1 MACPP
6 KRFPDHRSHFDK
18 GGWRRRAKFLAI
30 FNHLCHPSRSHI
42 PLVKTN
48 HQPYSIQPMR
58 HILVLLF
65 AASLLDPTAS
75 HCQTNTNSITRET
88 VADAEKL
95 MGLDFSESKLDMMVG
110 GLKNQLNDFEAMR
123 KFPLSNSVPPAMQF
137 NPIPIG
143 MKIDTKQK
151 KFKLSPAP
159 KVKLPENLDDL
170 AFYSIRE
177 LGELIKTRQITSEKL
192 TRVFLERMK
201 KYGPKLECVVTLT
214 EDLAMAQAKRADA
227 EIAAGHY
234 RGPLHGIPY
243 GAKDLLA
250 TKDIRTT
257 WGAAPYTN
265 QIFSTDA
272 TVIKRLEQAGAVL
285 IAKTTL
291 GELAMGETWFGG
303 MTRNPWNPKEGSSG
317 SSAGTCSATSA
328 GLMPFGIGTETL
340 GSIVSP
346 CDRCGVTGLRPSYGR
361 VSRTGAMALSWSMDK
376 IGPICRTVEDC
387 AIVFNAIYGPDGED
401 PTLFEAAFNYDPQVN
416 LKKLRIGFL
425 EKDFEK
431 EKGERKDHDEAA
443 LKKIR
448 ELGIELI
455 PIELPNYPV
464 DNISFLLSTEGA
476 AAFDDLTR
484 TGCDD
489 MLKQQERGSWP
500 NTFRRR
506 RFVPAVEYLQAQ
518 RIRYLLIQEVG
529 KLFEKVDLVVA
540 PSFAG
545 KGLLIS
551 NLTGNPCV
559 VLPNGFSKN
568 GTPTSICFIGKLF
581 DEANLLAVAKKYQD
595 STDWNRKHPE
605 LIQ

>member
-1 MACPP
+1 MRQILILQLLA
-6 KRFPDHRSHFDK
+6 
-18 GGWRRRAKFLAI
+18 FL
-30 FNHLCHPSRSHI
+30 
-42 PLVKTN
+42 LV
-48 HQPYSIQPMR
+48 
-58 HILVLLF
+58 
-65 AASLLDPTAS
+65 PTAAF
-75 HCQTNTNSITRET
+75 CQTDTNAISRQT
-88 VADAEKL
+88 VSDAERL
-95 MGLDFSESKLDMMVG
+95 IGLDFSDAKIDMMLP
-110 GLKNQLNDFEAMR
+110 GLRNQLNDFEAMR

-137 NPIPIG
+137 NPIPVG
-143 MKIDTKQK
+143 MKFDAKHK
-151 KFKLSPAP
+151 KFRLIPAG
-159 KVKLPENLDDL
+159 KVKLPQNMDEL
-170 AFYSIRE
+170 AFYSVRQ
-177 LGELIKTRQITSEKL
+177 LGELVKSRQITSEKL
-192 TRVFLERMK
+192 TRFYLERLK

-214 EDLAMAQAKRADA
+214 EELALAQAKRADA

-250 TKDIRTT
+250 TKDIPTT

-265 QIFSTDA
+265 QIFSNNA

-303 MTRNPWNPKEGSSG
+303 MTRNPWNLKEGSSG
-317 SSAGTCSATSA
+317 SSAGTCAATSA

-361 VSRTGAMALSWSMDK
+361 VSRAGAMALSWSMDK

-387 AIVFNAIYGPDGED
+387 AIVFNSIYGPDGAD
-401 PTLFEAAFNYDPQVN
+401 PTLYDAAFNYDPQLN

-425 EKDFEK
+425 EKDFGK
-431 EKGERKDHDEAA
+431 ERGERKDHNETA

-455 PIELPNYPV
+455 PVELPDYPV

-518 RIRYLLIQEVG
+518 RIRYLLIQDVG
-529 KLFEKVDLVVA
+529 RLFDKIDLVIA

-559 VLPNGFSKN
+559 VVPNGFSKN
-568 GTPTSICFIGKLF
+568 GTPTSICFIGRLF
-581 DEANLLAVAKKYQD
+581 GEADLLAVAKKYQD
-595 STDWNRKHPE
+595 ATEWNQKHPS
-605 LIQ
+605 LTQ

>member
-1 MACPP
+1 
-6 KRFPDHRSHFDK
+6 
-18 GGWRRRAKFLAI
+18 
-30 FNHLCHPSRSHI
+30 
-42 PLVKTN
+42 
-48 HQPYSIQPMR
+48 MR
-58 HILVLLF
+58 HILILPLAALL
-65 AASLLDPTAS
+65 LTPTLARS
-75 HCQTNTNSITRET
+75 QTNTNTITRET
-88 VADAEKL
+88 VAEAEKL
-95 MGLDFSESKLDMMVG
+95 IGLDFSDSKMDMLVS
-110 GLKNQLNDFEAMR
+110 GLKNQLTDFEAMR

-137 NPIPIG
+137 NPIPVG

-151 KFKLSPAP
+151 KFKLSPTP
-159 KVKLPENLDDL
+159 KVTLPENIDDL
-170 AFYSIRE
+170 AFYSVRE
-177 LGELIKTRQITSEKL
+177 LGELIKSHQISSEKL
-192 TRVFLERMK
+192 TRFYLERLK

-214 EDLAMAQAKRADA
+214 EDLALAQAKRADA
-227 EIAAGHY
+227 EIGAGHY

-265 QIFSTDA
+265 QIFNSDA
-272 TVIKRLEQAGAVL
+272 TVIKRLELAGAVL
-285 IAKTTL
+285 LAKTTL

-303 MTRNPWNPKEGSSG
+303 MTRNPWNLKEGSSG
-317 SSAGTCSATSA
+317 SSAGTCAATSA

-387 AIVFNAIYGPDGED
+387 AIVFNAIYGPDGAD
-401 PTLFEAAFNYDPQVN
+401 PTLYDAAFNYDPQLN
-416 LKKLRIGFL
+416 LRKLSIGFL
-425 EKDFEK
+425 EKDFGK
-431 EKGERKDHDEAA
+431 EKGERKDNNEAA

-455 PIELPNYPV
+455 PVELPNYPV
-464 DNISFLLSTEGA
+464 DSISFLLSTEGA

-506 RFVPAVEYLQAQ
+506 RFVPAVEFLQAQ
-518 RIRYLLIQEVG
+518 RIRYLLIQDVG

-540 PSFAG
+540 PSFTG
-545 KGLLIS
+545 KGLLIG

-559 VLPNGFSKN
+559 VVPNGFSKA

-581 DEANLLAVAKKYQD
+581 GEAELLAMAKKYQD
-595 STDWNRKHPE
+595 ATEWNRKHPV
-605 LIQ
+605 LTQ

>member
-1 MACPP
+1 
-6 KRFPDHRSHFDK
+6 
-18 GGWRRRAKFLAI
+18 
-30 FNHLCHPSRSHI
+30 
-42 PLVKTN
+42 
-48 HQPYSIQPMR
+48 MR
-58 HILVLLF
+58 HILLIQLLACLLAPL
-65 AASLLDPTAS
+65 AAP
-75 HCQTNTNSITRET
+75 CQTNTNTITREA

-95 MGLDFSESKLDMMVG
+95 IGLDFSDAKIDLMLN
-110 GLKNQLNDFEAMR
+110 GLREQLKDFEAMR
-123 KFPLSNSVPPAMQF
+123 KFPLSNSVLSAMQF
-137 NPIPIG
+137 NPIPVG
-143 MKIDTKQK
+143 MKLDTKRK
-151 KFKLSPAP
+151 KFKMSPP
-159 KVKLPENLDDL
+159 GKMKLPENMDDL
-170 AFYSIRE
+170 AFYSVAQ

-192 TRVFLERMK
+192 TRFYLDRLK
-201 KYGPKLECVVTLT
+201 KFGPKLECVVTLT
-214 EDLAMAQAKRADA
+214 EDLALAQARRADA
-227 EIAAGHY
+227 EIAAGRY

-250 TKDIRTT
+250 TKDIPTT

-265 QIFSTDA
+265 QIFKADA
-272 TVIKRLEQAGAVL
+272 TVIKRLEDAGAVL

-317 SSAGTCSATSA
+317 SSAGTCAATSA
-328 GLMPFGIGTETL
+328 GLVPFGIGTETL

-387 AIVFNAIYGPDGED
+387 AIVFNAIYGPDGAD
-401 PTLFEAAFNYDPQVN
+401 PTLYNVPFNYDPQVN
-416 LKKLRIGFL
+416 LKKLRIGYL

-431 EKGERKDHDEAA
+431 EKGERKDNNQAA
-443 LKKIR
+443 LDKMR
-448 ELGIELI
+448 ALGAGLI
-455 PIELPNYPV
+455 SVELPNYPV

-489 MLKQQERGSWP
+489 MLKQQERWSWP

-506 RFVPAVEYLQAQ
+506 RFVPAVEFLQAQ
-518 RIRYLLIQEVG
+518 RIRYLLIQEIG

-559 VLPNGFSKN
+559 VLPNGFSKA

-581 DEANLLAVAKKYQD
+581 GEAELLAVAKKYQEA
-595 STDWNRKHPE
+595 TEWNKKHPE
-605 LIQ
+605 LTQ

>member
-1 MACPP
+1 
-6 KRFPDHRSHFDK
+6 
-18 GGWRRRAKFLAI
+18 
-30 FNHLCHPSRSHI
+30 
-42 PLVKTN
+42 
-48 HQPYSIQPMR
+48 MR

-65 AASLLDPTAS
+65 AACLLAPVITLS
-75 HCQTNTNSITRET
+75 QTNTNTINRET
-88 VADAEKL
+88 VAEAEKL
-95 MGLDFSESKLDMMVG
+95 IGLDFSESKQDMLVG

-137 NPIPIG
+137 NPIPLG
-143 MKIDTKQK
+143 MKIDTKHK
-151 KFKLSPAP
+151 KFKLSPAG

-170 AFYSIRE
+170 AFYSVRQ
-177 LGELIKTRQITSEKL
+177 LGELIKSRKITSQKL
-192 TRVFLERMK
+192 TQFYLERLK

-214 EDLAMAQAKRADA
+214 EDLALAQAKHADA

-265 QIFSTDA
+265 QIFKDDA

-317 SSAGTCSATSA
+317 SSAGTCAATSA

-361 VSRTGAMALSWSMDK
+361 ISRTGAMALSWSMDK

-387 AIVFNAIYGPDGED
+387 AIVFNAIYGPDGAD
-401 PTLFEAAFNYDPQVN
+401 PTLYDASFNYDPQLN

-425 EKDFEK
+425 EKDFGK
-431 EKGERKDHDEAA
+431 EKGERKDNNEAA
-443 LKKIR
+443 LKQIR
-448 ELGIELI
+448 ELGIELT
-455 PIELPNYPV
+455 PVELPNYPV

-518 RIRYLLIQEVG
+518 RIRYLLIQDVG
-529 KLFEKVDLVVA
+529 KLFEKVDLVLA

-559 VLPNGFSKN
+559 VLPNGFSKA

-581 DEANLLAVAKKYQD
+581 GEAELLVVAKKYQD
-595 STDWNRKHPE
+595 STEWNRKHPA
-605 LIQ
+605 LTQ

>member
-1 MACPP
+1 MRQMLFLPLAACL
-6 KRFPDHRSHFDK
+6 
-18 GGWRRRAKFLAI
+18 LA
-30 FNHLCHPSRSHI
+30 P
-42 PLVKTN
+42 
-48 HQPYSIQPMR
+48 
-58 HILVLLF
+58 
-65 AASLLDPTAS
+65 ASSLS
-75 HCQTNTNSITRET
+75 QTNTNTITRET
-88 VADAEKL
+88 AAEAEKL
-95 MGLDFSESKLDMMVG
+95 IGLDFSDSKMDMMVS
-110 GLKNQLNDFEAMR
+110 GLKNQLGDFEAMR
-123 KFPLSNSVPPAMQF
+123 KFPLSNGVPPAMQF
-137 NPIPIG
+137 NPVPVG
-143 MKIDTKQK
+143 MKIDAKHK
-151 KFKLSPAP
+151 KFKLSPAV
-159 KVKLPENLDDL
+159 KVTLPENMDDL
-170 AFYSIRE
+170 AFYSVRQ
-177 LGELIKTRQITSEKL
+177 LGELIKSRQISSEKL
-192 TRVFLERMK
+192 TRFYLERLK

-214 EDLAMAQAKRADA
+214 EELALAQARRADA

-250 TKDIRTT
+250 TKNIRTT

-265 QIFSTDA
+265 QIFNDDA
-272 TVIKRLEQAGAVL
+272 MVIKRLEQAGAVL
-285 IAKTTL
+285 LAKTTL

-317 SSAGTCSATSA
+317 SSAGTCAATSA

-376 IGPICRTVEDC
+376 IGPICRAVEDC
-387 AIVFNAIYGPDGED
+387 AIVFNAIYGPDGVD
-401 PTLFEAAFNYDPQVN
+401 PTLYDASFNYDPQLN

-425 EKDFEK
+425 EKDFGK
-431 EKGERKDHDEAA
+431 ERGERKDNNEAA

-448 ELGIELI
+448 ELGIELV
-455 PIELPNYPV
+455 PVELPNYPV

-489 MLKQQERGSWP
+489 MLKQQDRGSWP

-518 RIRYLLIQEVG
+518 RIRFLLIQDVG

-559 VLPNGFSKN
+559 VVPNGFSKA

-581 DEANLLAVAKKYQD
+581 GEAELLAVAKKYQD
-595 STDWNRKHPE
+595 TTEWNRKHPNLTE
-605 LIQ
+605 

>member
-1 MACPP
+1 ML
-6 KRFPDHRSHFDK
+6 
-18 GGWRRRAKFLAI
+18 RAGTARAPAVTALILSYSSDFSDRLFVSGAQ
-30 FNHLCHPSRSHI
+30 SHI
-42 PLVKTN
+42 PLVQIH
-48 HQPYSIQPMR
+48 HQPYSIQNMR
-58 HILVLLF
+58 CILLLTL
-65 AASLLDPTAS
+65 AACLLSPTVARS
-75 HCQTNTNSITRET
+75 QTNTNTITRET
-88 VADAEKL
+88 VAEAEKVI
-95 MGLDFSESKLDMMVG
+95 GLDFSESKQDMMVG

-137 NPIPIG
+137 NPIPVG
-143 MKIDTKQK
+143 MKIDSKQK
-151 KFKLSPAP
+151 KFKMSPVG
-159 KVKLPENLDDL
+159 KVKLPENVDDL
-170 AFYSIRE
+170 AFYSVRQ
-177 LGELIKTRQITSEKL
+177 LGELIKSRQITSEKL
-192 TRVFLERMK
+192 TRFYLERLK

-214 EDLAMAQAKRADA
+214 ENLAMAQAKQADA

-250 TKDIRTT
+250 TKHIRTT

-265 QIFSTDA
+265 QVFSTDA
-272 TVIKRLEQAGAVL
+272 TVIKRLEQAGAIL
-285 IAKTTL
+285 LAKTTL

-317 SSAGTCSATSA
+317 SSAGTCAATSA

-387 AIVFNAIYGPDGED
+387 ALVFNAIYGPDGVD
-401 PTLFEAAFNYDPQVN
+401 PTLYDASFNYDPRLN

-425 EKDFEK
+425 EKDFGK
-431 EKGERKDHDEAA
+431 ERGERKDNNEAA

-455 PIELPNYPV
+455 PVELPNYPV

-476 AAFDDLTR
+476 AAFDELTR

-518 RIRYLLIQEVG
+518 RIRFLLIQEVG

-559 VLPNGFSKN
+559 VVPNGFSKAE
-568 GTPTSICFIGKLF
+568 TPTSICFIGKLF
-581 DEANLLAVAKKYQD
+581 GEADLLAVAKKYQD
-595 STDWNRKHPE
+595 ATEWNQKHPNLTE
-605 LIQ
+605 

>member
-1 MACPP
+1 VQIN
-6 KRFPDHRSHFDK
+6 R
-18 GGWRRRAKFLAI
+18 
-30 FNHLCHPSRSHI
+30 
-42 PLVKTN
+42 
-48 HQPYSIQPMR
+48 QPYSIQRMR
-58 HILVLLF
+58 HILLLSLAACVLVP
-65 AASLLDPTAS
+65 ATSRS
-75 HCQTNTNSITRET
+75 QTNTNSITRET
-88 VADAEKL
+88 VSEAEKL
-95 MGLDFSESKLDMMVG
+95 IGLDFSESKIDMLVP
-110 GLKNQLNDFEAMR
+110 GLKNQLSDFEAMR
-123 KFPLSNSVPPAMQF
+123 KFPLSNSVLPAMQF
-137 NPIPIG
+137 NPIPVG
-143 MKIDTKQK
+143 MKLDTKQK
-151 KFKLSPAP
+151 KFKLSPIA

-177 LGELIKTRQITSEKL
+177 LAELIKTHQITSEKL
-192 TRVFLERMK
+192 TRFYLDRLK

-214 EDLAMAQAKRADA
+214 EELALAQAKRADA

-243 GAKDLLA
+243 GAKDLLS

-265 QIFSTDA
+265 QIFSSDA
-272 TVIKRLEQAGAVL
+272 TVVKRLEHAGAVL
-285 IAKTTL
+285 LAKTTL

-317 SSAGTCSATSA
+317 SSAGTCAATSA

-361 VSRTGAMALSWSMDK
+361 VSRAGAMALSWSMDK

-387 AIVFNAIYGPDGED
+387 AIVFNAIYGPDGAD
-401 PTLFEAAFNYDPQVN
+401 PTLYNAAFNYDPQLN
-416 LKKLRIGFL
+416 LKKFRIGFL
-425 EKDFEK
+425 EKDFAK
-431 EKGERKDHDEAA
+431 EKGERKDNNEAA

-464 DNISFLLSTEGA
+464 DNLSFLLSTEGA

-489 MLKQQERGSWP
+489 MLKQQDRGSWP

-518 RIRYLLIQEVG
+518 RIRYLLIQDVG
-529 KLFEKVDLVVA
+529 KLFEKVDMVVA

-559 VLPNGFSKN
+559 VLPNGFSKA

-581 DEANLLAVAKKYQD
+581 GEADLLAVAKKYQD
-595 STDWNRKHPE
+595 ATEWNRKHPN
-605 LIQ
+605 LSQ

>member
-1 MACPP
+1 
-6 KRFPDHRSHFDK
+6 
-18 GGWRRRAKFLAI
+18 
-30 FNHLCHPSRSHI
+30 
-42 PLVKTN
+42 
-48 HQPYSIQPMR
+48 
-58 HILVLLF
+58 
-65 AASLLDPTAS
+65 
-75 HCQTNTNSITRET
+75 
-88 VADAEKL
+88 
-95 MGLDFSESKLDMMVG
+95 
-110 GLKNQLNDFEAMR
+110 
-123 KFPLSNSVPPAMQF
+123 MQF
-137 NPIPIG
+137 NPIPVG
-143 MKIDTKQK
+143 MKLETKRK
-151 KFKLSPAP
+151 KFKMSPAG
-159 KVKLPENLDDL
+159 KVKLPENIDDL
-170 AFYSIRE
+170 AFYSVGQ
-177 LGELIKTRQITSEKL
+177 LGELLKTKQITSERL
-192 TRVFLERMK
+192 TQFYLDRLK

-214 EDLAMAQAKRADA
+214 EELALSQAKRADA
-227 EIAAGHY
+227 EIASGHY

-265 QIFSTDA
+265 QVFNSDA
-272 TVIKRLEQAGAVL
+272 TVIKRLEEAGAVL

-303 MTRNPWNPKEGSSG
+303 MTRNPWNLKEGSSG

-387 AIVFNAIYGPDGED
+387 AIVFNTIYGPDGAD
-401 PTLFEAAFNYDPQVN
+401 STLYDVPFNYDPQLD
-416 LKKLRIGFL
+416 LKKLRIGCL
-425 EKDFEK
+425 EKDFSK
-431 EKGERKDHDEAA
+431 ERNERKDNDDAA

-448 ELGIELI
+448 DLGIELV
-455 PIELPNYPV
+455 PVELPNYPV

-484 TGCDD
+484 SGAED

-500 NTFRRR
+500 NTFRRK

-518 RIRYLLIQEVG
+518 RIRFLLIQDVA

-559 VLPNGFSKN
+559 VLPNGFSKA
-568 GTPTSICFIGKLF
+568 GTPTSLCFIGKLF
-581 DEANLLAVAKKYQD
+581 GEAELLAVAKKYQD
-595 STDWNRKHPE
+595 ATDWNRKHPQ
-605 LIQ
+605 LSP